1 MDLPNVNR
9 HKIAPLFKNPVSY
22 DDPNTPPPDICPDLV
37 VEDSNAEAAIP
48 VMHISL
54 ASICFMCNF
63 FLPGSGKRCVCRHIL
78 STISPVATAL
88 GRRLRMSFD

>member
-22 DDPNTPPPDICPDLV
+22 DDPNTPPPDISPDLV

-63 FLPGSGKRCVCRHIL
+63 FLPGSGNR
-78 STISPVATAL
+78 SYISVKIISIDRKHL
-88 GRRLRMSFD
+88 

>member
-63 FLPGSGKRCVCRHIL
+63 FLPGSGKRCVDIT
-78 STISPVATAL
+78 TISPVATAL
-88 GRRLRMSFD
+88 

>member
-1 MDLPNVNR
+1 MIVETRLKGLVLCSHWNLW
-9 HKIAPLFKNPVSY
+9 KAM
-22 DDPNTPPPDICPDLV
+22 NTPPPDIFPDLV

-63 FLPGSGKRCVCRHIL
+63 FLPGSGNR
-78 STISPVATAL
+78 SYISVKIISVDRKHL
-88 GRRLRMSFD
+88 

>member
-1 MDLPNVNR
+1 MTKLQSKKEMDLPNVNR
-9 HKIAPLFKNPVSY
+9 QKIAPLFTNTVMY
-22 DDPNTPPPDICPDLV
+22 DDPNTPSPDICPDLV

-63 FLPGSGKRCVCRHIL
+63 FLPGSGNC
-78 STISPVATAL
+78 
-88 GRRLRMSFD
+88 